1 MTVAMI
7 LFFMVGFLT
16 CLNDIIIPHLKSIFE
31 LNYMQAMLV
40 QFAFFSS
47 YFVFSYPGGRCV
59 DWLGYKK
66 TMVLGLMTMAAGA
79 AGFIPASYVASFPV
93 FLGALILLA
102 AGMTTVQVAANPYVT
117 IIGPSSTASSRLN
130 LAQAFNS
137 VGTFIAPFVG
147 GMFILRGAPQ
157 IASALLHSMSAVA
170 RQAYREG
177 QASSVRLPYAGMALL
192 LALLATAL
200 GLLRLGPGSGRAV
213 PVQHSR
219 AGVLTQI
226 TRQEIWHHPWLLCG
240 ALGIFTYVGAE
251 VTIGSLLVNYMG
263 LPQVAGLR
271 EQTAANYLM
280 FYWGGAMIG
289 RFIGSAILQR
299 VKTGLLLCIVGVG
312 AVHPGLDIDSEQRQV
327 GDGHDA
333 RCRLFQLDHVPVH
346 IHFGDSRSRS
356 PDRQRFEPHDRV
368 HRGRGSY
375 SARDRKVSRS
385 HRASAV
391 LDRDCHLLH
400 LYRFVRGRRNSPP
413 GVDTS
418 AAGNPSCIELL
429 RIVVRKSPL
438 LERATRGTRI

>member
-1 MTVAMI
+1 MNAEQVARAGTENEVRPATDGRAMTVAMI

-47 YFVFSYPGGRCV
+47 YFVFSYPGGRSV

-117 IIGPSSTASSRLN
+117 VIGPSSTASSRLN

-157 IASALLHSMSAVA
+157 IAPALLHSMTAVA
-170 RQAYREG
+170 QQAYRQA

-200 GLLRLGPGSGRAV
+200 GLLRLGPSAGRAQ
-213 PVQHSR
+213 PVHHSKT
-219 AGVLTQI
+219 VSTQM

-263 LPQVAGLR
+263 LPQVGGLR

-280 FYWGGAMIG
+280 FYWGGAMVG
-289 RFIGSAILQR
+289 RFIGSAIPAFLRETRR
-299 VKTGLLLCIVGVG
+299 VQFIGG
-312 AVHPGLDIDSEQRQV
+312 A
-327 GDGHDA
+327 A
-333 RCRLFQLDHVPVH
+333 
-346 IHFGDSRSRS
+346 
-356 PDRQRFEPHDRV
+356 RFEV
-368 HRGRGSY
+368 AWIGGLQQSLGF
-375 SARDRKVSRS
+375 
-385 HRASAV
+385 RASLVEAF
-391 LDRDCHLLH
+391 LH
-400 LYRFVRGRRNSPP
+400 
-413 GVDTS
+413 
-418 AAGNPSCIELL
+418 
-429 RIVVRKSPL
+429 
-438 LERATRGTRI
+438 